1 MSSKILADRLREAI
15 QGEVLFDSE
24 TLEKYSRDAS
34 LFKVR
39 PQVVVFPKNEK
50 DLERIVNFTLQNKKD
65 FPNLSITARS
75 AGTDMSGGAIGE
87 GIVLDFTKHFSYQ
100 EVDLERLRAVVEP
113 GVFYR
118 DFEKITL
125 PEHVSMPVYPA
136 SKGIAAFGGMIMN
149 NCGSENSLR
158 YGQMRDFVEKM
169 DIVLANAKTYS
180 FEKISMQQLES
191 KKQQNDFEGEIYRR
205 TFDLIDKNYD
215 FIKSSK
221 PKTTKNSSGYAL
233 WDVYDKEKG
242 TFDMTQLFTG
252 SQGTLGLMSSA
263 KIRVVEMKEHKRLV
277 TLFFKSWDD
286 LPKTVNK
293 LLPVGVQSME
303 TFDDVT
309 LKLGLR
315 FMREIAKKVN
325 TNYIKFLFKFWP
337 EFIIGLKLGGLP
349 KLIVLVEIAESSDLE
364 ADQKV
369 KKVLDA
375 LKDSALHYRVI
386 EDVEEAEKYWTM
398 RRESFNLLR
407 EKVKDKQTAPFID
420 DVCVLPE
427 HLPKFL
433 PKLIK
438 ILDKFKIPVNI
449 VGHAG
454 DGNLHI
460 IPLMNLNLKEER
472 DKIVPASNEIYALVN
487 QYKGTITAEHND
499 GIIRTP
505 YVQQMF
511 GEEMYKIFEQV
522 KDIFD
527 PNNIFNPG
535 KKVRGSLQYME
546 NHIVGK

>member
-1 MSSKILADRLREAI
+1 MSSKILADRLKEII
-15 QGEVLFDSE
+15 QGDVLVDSQ

-39 PQVVVFPKNEK
+39 PQVVVFPKNES
-50 DLERIVNFTLQNKKD
+50 DLEKIVKFTLQSKND

-87 GIVLDFTKHFSYQ
+87 GIILDFTKYFNHQ
-100 EVDLERLRAVVEP
+100 EVDLETLRAVVEP
-113 GVFYR
+113 GVYYR
-118 DFEKITL
+118 EFEKITL

-136 SKGIAAFGGMIMN
+136 SKGIAALGGMIMN

-158 YGQMRDFVEKM
+158 YGQMRNFVEKLNM
-169 DIVLANAKTYS
+169 ILANGHEYS
-180 FEKISMQQLES
+180 FQKLSMIELED
-191 KKQQNDFEGEIYRR
+191 KMRRQDFEGEIYRR

-215 FIKSSK
+215 LIKSAK

-233 WDVYDKEKG
+233 WDVYDKEAG
-242 TFDMTQLFTG
+242 TFDLTQLFTG
-252 SQGTLGLMSSA
+252 SQGTLGLMTSA
-263 KIRVVEMKEHKRLV
+263 EIRVIEMKEHKRLV
-277 TLFFKSWDD
+277 TLFFKNWDE

-293 LLPVGVQSME
+293 LLPIGAQSME

-309 LKLGLR
+309 LKLGIR
-315 FMREIAKKVN
+315 FMPEIAKKTG
-325 TNYIKFLFKFWP
+325 TNFIKFLFKFWP
-337 EFIIGLKLGGLP
+337 EFIISLKLGGLP
-349 KLIVLVEIAESSDLE
+349 KLIVLVEIAESTDKE
-364 ADQKV
+364 ADRKV
-369 KKVLDA
+369 EQVVEA
-375 LKDSALHYRVI
+375 LKGDALHYRVI
-386 EDVEEAEKYWTM
+386 ADIEEAEKYWTM

-427 HLPKFL
+427 KLPQFL

-438 ILDKFKIPVNI
+438 ILNKNKIAVNI

-454 DGNLHI
+454 EGNLHI
-460 IPLMNLNLKEER
+460 IPLMNLKKEGER
-472 DKIVPASNEIYALVN
+472 AKIPIVSDEVYKLVLE
-487 QYKGTITAEHND
+487 YGGTITAEHND

-505 YVQQMF
+505 YVRQMF
-511 GEEMYKIFEQV
+511 GDDIYKLFQQV
-522 KDIFD
+522 KNIFD

-535 KKVRGSLQYME
+535 KKVGGTLEYMK